1 MGSQGSRDVRP
12 DGLKVVASVNSSA
25 CRREFGTT
33 SLHTKISQ
41 ECVYCILGLLWFRPE
56 AVKAGKIVRSFMEN
70 GVSFF
75 HADLT
80 TDEKSFKE
88 T

>member
-33 SLHTKISQ
+33 YLHTKILSRM
-41 ECVYCILGLLWFRPE
+41 CLLYSR
-56 AVKAGKIVRSFMEN
+56 ASLVQTRG
-70 GVSFF
+70 
-75 HADLT
+75 
-80 TDEKSFKE
+80 
-88 T
+88 